1 MKSRRKKMKTVKV
14 HNDKAAALADK
25 TPLNFLTEL
34 SSFYYSLYP

>member
-25 TPLNFLTEL
+25 TDGKIEKNVFK
-34 SSFYYSLYP
+34 

>member
-25 TPLNFLTEL
+25 TDGKIECF
-34 SSFYYSLYP
+34 